1 MIVKYFLLVIILGLH
16 HCVLADTAEPSSSK
30 SKRIYNGYNIQDG
43 IVPSAAFLTVISPNG
58 SERLCGATI
67 ISPEHLITAAHCLQ
81 QPNAPYNSS
90 VEVTVSYNSNNKGSQ
105 KNATIQNVYINPD
118 SITNG
123 AINPLSDIA
132 VIEVVEMSG
141 KYAKSIPIYMDT
153 LTENESIIATGW
165 GQKTNTTT
173 AKSVTALQGAKLHVG
188 NSDDCSKYSSDF
200 KTDSDALVCTLS
212 QSSNSSNICVGDAG
226 TPAYIVNSSK
236 KSTLVGIATRVF
248 TADTNYCGSD
258 NAASMFLR
266 ASYHIDY
273 ILGINY
279 GEGNFTCGA
288 TFISSEYLVTAAHCV
303 ENSTYPYQPS
313 KDTLRIGYNSGDLT
327 KQLTAK
333 VLEAWPHPKYIVDK
347 DSTDP
352 RYDITVL
359 RVAPISAPYTK
370 PNLNVAIQEP

>member
-226 TPAYIVNSSK
+226 TPAYIVNS
-236 KSTLVGIATRVF
+236 R
-248 TADTNYCGSD
+248 
-258 NAASMFLR
+258 
-266 ASYHIDY
+266 
-273 ILGINY
+273 
-279 GEGNFTCGA
+279 
-288 TFISSEYLVTAAHCV
+288 
-303 ENSTYPYQPS
+303 
-313 KDTLRIGYNSGDLT
+313 YNSGDLT

-370 PNLNVAIQEP
+370 PVQIYTKGVSAGMTVLSVGWGKAEKSWEDLVVYDW